1 MAPHGGGQDHP
12 PHDDTKTSNPKYSLT
27 WVDFFVAL
35 LLVSGLLF
43 AWVVS

>member
-1 MAPHGGGQDHP
+1 MAPYGGGKDHP
-12 PHDDTKTSNPKYSLT
+12 PHNDSKPPRSEYSLN

-43 AWVVS
+43 AWAVS